1 MQMIIRLTGTWDG
14 NASSVICPILLMK
27 FIAAILHSKEST
39 RKWSRTS
46 NVNRVWGFFSLAWM
60 KCWMHLSNDLT
71 QWHYRNELL
80 KILVEDTMISFDWD
94 WKFVPDSC
102 VYVGSDWLTRLSI
115 SSNISMSNGLSTSTL
130 SGTEEQL
137 LGWWGRCIVSLPW
150 RRSDFWKNCPFHIW
164 TWWKGWFLWLETQQ
178 SSHQMFDPKQLLHR
192 CVPGDCW
199 QPTHVV
205 INVIDSCQRSS
216 IRMLC
221 HWLTYSSRNLFWV
234 CLVLFEWIS
243 FQKKFKNTFPKV

>member
-1 MQMIIRLTGTWDG
+1 MQMVIQPTGTQDG
-14 NASSVICPILLMK
+14 NASSVIHPILLMK

-39 RKWSRTS
+39 QKWSRTS
-46 NVNRVWGFFSLAWM
+46 NVNRVWGFLKLAGNSLAQM
-60 KCWMHLSNDLT
+60 KCWMHLSDDLT
-71 QWHYRNELL
+71 QWHHRNEHL
-80 KILVEDTMISFDWD
+80 KIPVEDTMISFDWD

-102 VYVGSDWLTRLSI
+102 VYVGSDRLTRSSI
-115 SSNISMSNGLSTSTL
+115 SSNILKSDGLSTSTL

-150 RRSDFWKNCPFHIW
+150 RRLDFWKNCPFHIW
-164 TWWKGWFLWLETQQ
+164 TQWKGWFLWLETQQ
-178 SSHQMFDPKQLLHR
+178 SSHQMFDPKQSLHQ

-205 INVIDSCQRSS
+205 INVIDSCWRSL

-221 HWLTYSSRNLFWV
+221 CWLTYSSRNSFWV
-234 CLVLFEWIS
+234 CLVLFESI
-243 FQKKFKNTFPKV
+243 